1 MVGALGKKAYNLGYG
16 VTKQV
21 IDKKTGKKR
30 NVLRS
35 LERDPEELVV
45 LQPSG
50 KKVKRKDARYVVGK
64 NGRILYVDPI
74 KKNKHIDEVI
84 TPNLKDL
91 KKSFQTIKLEI

>member
-1 MVGALGKKAYNLGYG
+1 MVGYLVKKAYNLGYG

-64 NGRILYVDPI
+64 SGRVLYVDPI

-84 TPNLKDL
+84 TPE
-91 KKSFQTIKLEI
+91 T

>member
-1 MVGALGKKAYNLGYG
+1 MVGSLVKKAYNLGYG

-45 LQPSG
+45 LQPS
-50 KKVKRKDARYVVGK
+50 
-64 NGRILYVDPI
+64 
-74 KKNKHIDEVI
+74 
-84 TPNLKDL
+84 
-91 KKSFQTIKLEI
+91 